1 MSGIAIS
8 RLSEE
13 RKNWRR
19 DHPAGF
25 YARPATKKDGST
37 DLLVWETGIPGREG
51 NVYCFVGIPSLYAS
65 IILLILE
72 GTDWEG
78 GVYKVIVSFPDE
90 YPSKVVTMRYTLF
103 STVEKNSLLFL
114 YSHLIAN
121 LCRQFSIQTFLLQV
135 IRLSFSQQKK
145 LF

>member
-51 NVYCFVGIPSLYAS
+51 
-65 IILLILE
+65 ILLR
-72 GTDWEG
+72 
-78 GVYKVIVSFPDE
+78 
-90 YPSKVVTMRYTLF
+90 RY
-103 STVEKNSLLFL
+103 SLSLCIDNPT
-114 YSHLIAN
+114 YS
-121 LCRQFSIQTFLLQV
+121 R
-135 IRLSFSQQKK
+135 RY
-145 LF
+145 

>member
-1 MSGIAIS
+1 MELQLVGSLKSEKTGAETILQVSMRVLPRKKMVPPIFWFG
-8 RLSEE
+8 RLVFQEE
-13 RKNWRR
+13 K
-19 DHPAGF
+19 
-25 YARPATKKDGST
+25 
-37 DLLVWETGIPGREG
+37 
-51 NVYCFVGIPSLYAS
+51 VYCFVGIPSLYAS